1 MKKHQGDPARLSRR
15 VRYCAQGFFW
25 LYVLGSVLGWL
36 APPPLFS
43 GMLGGKGTFELLLQ
57 LQNIPFGRIAAMPY
71 WQRALGLALALPALL
86 ALGDAVRQ
94 LAAMLRGFEH
104 KVVFTPLLSRQFRRF
119 SAGLLLGTLLTL
131 AEPTLRGIVFGL
143 LEDGPAA
150 RLRLVLDVTGGD
162 LWTLLLCTVFFALAQ
177 ILHEGQRLADENSG
191 FV

>member
-1 MKKHQGDPARLSRR
+1 MKKHQGDPSGLSRR
-15 VRYCAQGFFW
+15 VRYCAQGFFC
-25 LYVLGSVLGWL
+25 LYLLGSVLGWL
-36 APPPLFS
+36 APLPLFR
-43 GMLGGKGTFELLLQ
+43 GALGGGGMFEVLLQ
-57 LQNIPFGRIAAMPY
+57 LQGMPFERVAAMPY

-104 KVVFTPLLSRQFRRF
+104 QVVFTPLLSRQFRRF
-119 SAGLLLGTLLTL
+119 SAGLLAGTLLTMV
-131 AEPTLRGIVFGL
+131 EPTLRAMVFGL
-143 LEDGPAA
+143 LEDGPGAK
-150 RLRLVLDVTGGD
+150 LRLVLDVTGGD